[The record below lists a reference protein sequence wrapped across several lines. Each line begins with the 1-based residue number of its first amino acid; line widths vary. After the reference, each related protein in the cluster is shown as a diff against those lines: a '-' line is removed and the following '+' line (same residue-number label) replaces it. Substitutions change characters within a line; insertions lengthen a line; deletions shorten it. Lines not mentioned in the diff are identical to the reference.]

1 MICNELIMPQSCC
14 KEVDKKIFR
23 ADIEEI
29 VLNMLSAVF
38 FTVLIYAYTWM
49 SLTYLGMINSAD

>member
-38 FTVLIYAYTWM
+38 FIVLIYAYT
-49 SLTYLGMINSAD
+49 

>member
-1 MICNELIMPQSCC
+1 MICNELIMPQICC

-38 FTVLIYAYTWM
+38 FTVLIYAYTFL